1 MRKGKPATRGKAMAT
16 PRIVSI
22 GAAVQDVFLLGKIFR
37 PEREDDG
44 LKAEFSLGSKN
55 EVEEVIFSTGGGATN
70 ASVTFARQG
79 LHSMYMGR
87 IGQDIAGRAV
97 LDALH
102 HEDVDTSL
110 VTEISTYNTG
120 YSVLMLAPSGERTIL
135 TYRGASNHYNLHQ
148 SDFHGI
154 EADWFYVSSLSGDI
168 KALQTIVKYA
178 TAHGIRVAVN
188 PGKGE
193 LSHRKE
199 FLEIMKSC
207 HILGVNKEEMQ
218 QLIQESDTKKL
229 MTKATRIVPTVIVTD
244 GPKGSIASDGAHVY
258 KAGMYRDVKVLDR
271 TGAGDA
277 FNSGFVAKIAT
288 GASIAEAMTFAS
300 ANSTAV
306 VTQLGAK
313 PGILHRHSRVDS
325 MKIQVQPL

>member
-1 MRKGKPATRGKAMAT
+1 MAV

-44 LKAEFSLGSKN
+44 LKAEFNLGSKN
-55 EVEEVIFSTGGGATN
+55 EVDEVIFSTGGGATN

-79 LHSMYMGR
+79 LHSMYLGR
-87 IGQDIAGRAV
+87 IGNDIAGRAV

-110 VTEISTYNTG
+110 VLETDKYNTG
-120 YSVLMLAPSGERTIL
+120 YSTLMLAPTGERTIL
-135 TYRGASNHYNLHQ
+135 TYRGASSHYNLHVD
-148 SDFHGI
+148 DFHGVQ
-154 EADWFYVSSLSGDI
+154 ADWFYISSLSGDI

-178 TAHGIRVAVN
+178 HAHGIRVAVN

-207 HILGVNKEEMQ
+207 HILSVNKEEMQ
-218 QLIQESDTKKL
+218 QLIKADDTKDL
-229 MTKATRIVPTVIVTD
+229 MKKATRITPLVIVTD
-244 GPKGSIASDGAHVY
+244 GPKGSVACDGETVY
-258 KAGMYRDVKVLDR
+258 KTGLYNDVRVIDR
-271 TGAGDA
+271 SGAGDA
-277 FNSGFVAKIAT
+277 FSSGFVACIAQ
-288 GASIAEAMTFAS
+288 GKSIPEAMTFAS
-300 ANSTAV
+300 ANSTSV
-306 VTQLGAK
+306 VTQIGAK
-313 PGILHRHSRVDS
+313 PGILKSSARIDHMKVDA
-325 MKIQVQPL
+325 KPL

>member
-1 MRKGKPATRGKAMAT
+1 MTV

-44 LKAEFSLGSKN
+44 MKAEFNLGSKN
-55 EVEEVIFSTGGGATN
+55 EVEEVVFSTGGGATN

-79 LHSMYMGR
+79 LHSRYMGR
-87 IGQDIAGRAV
+87 VGSDVAGQAV

-102 HEDVDTSL
+102 NEDVDTSL
-110 VTEISTYNTG
+110 VMQAANYNTG
-120 YSVLMLAPSGERTIL
+120 YSVLMLAPTGERTIL

-148 SDFHGI
+148 SDFHGV

-168 KALQTIVKYA
+168 QALTTIVKYA
-178 TAHGIRVAVN
+178 KAHGIRVAVN

-199 FLEIMKSC
+199 FLELMKSC
-207 HILGVNKEEMQ
+207 HILSVNKEEMQ
-218 QLIQESDTKKL
+218 QLVKEDDTKEL
-229 MTKATRIVPTVIVTD
+229 MRKATRITPLVIVTD
-244 GPKGSIASDGAHVY
+244 GPKGSVACDGERLY
-258 KAGMYRDVKVLDR
+258 RAGMYKDVKVLDR

-277 FNSGFVAKIAT
+277 FSSGFVACIAR
-288 GASIAEAMTFAS
+288 GESIETAMTFAS
-300 ANSTAV
+300 ANSTSV

-313 PGILHRHSRVDS
+313 PGILHRSAPLHSMSIRAE
-325 MKIQVQPL
+325 KL